1 MFPEEILIGF
11 KLSDHVEKELGNYIH
26 AFGEA
31 HIVIMLMRCDKDT
44 EWEITK

>member
-1 MFPEEILIGF
+1 
-11 KLSDHVEKELGNYIH
+11 LSDHVEKELGNYIH

-44 EWEITK
+44 EWEITNKIECVTDLDY